1 MPNARM
7 DTQRREIVEETCRPL
22 KRCTVCVLSGSD
34 SVCVVCVV
42 CVCVCV
48 LCTSMKL

>member
-22 KRCTVCVLSGSD
+22 KRCTVCVSGSD
-34 SVCVVCVV
+34 SVCVV